1 MVDAQGNVIVV
12 CPPQCRKEMLV
23 GRENVRVESD
33 DGQEWEV
40 PDEFDMGVLQRYLED
55 YAFKPI
61 WRASVDPPV
70 RIGFNKT
77 GVYIHREHRKRFFGV
92 VRESASAML
101 QREAPE
107 PVPVF
112 EPEAAPTAA
121 AQVGGGRST
130 GHFMNA
136 LVKGVEKISD
146 ELRNQIMLASFRA
159 ADQNA
164 NGTLSRPEVGSLMR
178 KLVYTIKFS
187 EVEAMMKV
195 ADVDKDNQISYA
207 EFVKWL
213 PTHAPETV
221 RKAIASSLNTN
232 QDVLKAVF
240 RVWDK
245 NGDGSISATELRRV
259 LQSAIPNFSTRQVNV
274 LIDVM
279 DKDDDNAI
287 DYQEFVD
294 FLFAA

>member
-1 MVDAQGNVIVV
+1 M
-12 CPPQCRKEMLV
+12 
-23 GRENVRVESD
+23 
-33 DGQEWEV
+33 
-40 PDEFDMGVLQRYLED
+40 QRYLED
-55 YAFKPI
+55 YAFKPT

-77 GVYIHREHRKRFFGV
+77 GVYIHKEHRKRLFGV

-112 EPEAAPTAA
+112 KPEAAPMAA
-121 AQVGGGRST
+121 AQVGGGKST

-146 ELRNQIMLASFRA
+146 ELRTQIMLASFRA

-178 KLVYTIKFS
+178 KLVCTIKFS